1 MFVVNLKF
9 LMIKKKMEAVGRRPY
24 TRMTPL
30 SVSEYEI
37 GKKSGSFTH
46 LHEMCT
52 ACILIHKATPTTSMS
67 GDVSF
72 CFRWVGVG
80 GGGG

>member
-1 MFVVNLKF
+1 
-9 LMIKKKMEAVGRRPY
+9 
-24 TRMTPL
+24 L

-46 LHEMCT
+46 LNEMCT
-52 ACILIHKATPTTSMS
+52 ACILIKPHQPLLCQGTYPF
-67 GDVSF
+67 VSAG
-72 CFRWVGVG
+72 WG